1 MIGWIVAA
9 RIFLQLDLMV
19 TQLDLMERSE
29 DRNLRMV

>member
-9 RIFLQLDLMV
+9 RNFLLV